1 MAKDIMTID
10 DYTFGSIVIDG
21 LRYDSD
27 VKIFPDRIISSWWR
41 KEGHLLRIEDIAD
54 VLESKP
60 EVLIVGTGYSGCLR
74 VPDSLRRQIADQ
86 GIILI
91 VEETTKAW
99 KTYNRL
105 SSVRR
110 VVAALH
116 LTC

>member
-1 MAKDIMTID
+1 
-10 DYTFGSIVIDG
+10 
-21 LRYDSD
+21 
-27 VKIFPDRIISSWWR
+27 
-41 KEGHLLRIEDIAD
+41 
-54 VLESKP
+54 
-60 EVLIVGTGYSGCLR
+60 